1 MPKKQITKSRISI
14 TIDTDLL
21 THIQKECDERTMK
34 VSSYLEKLIK
44 IGVQHEKH
52 K

>member
-1 MPKKQITKSRISI
+1 MPKKPITKSRISI
-14 TIDTDLL
+14 TLDSELL
-21 THIQKECDERTMK
+21 IHINKECDERTMK

-44 IGVQHEKH
+44 IGVQHEKR